1 MKTKFLLLL
10 FISVSTYS
18 QISKEEIESIIKPNK
33 IDRVYLFNSN
43 LQTKYEISPRK
54 ISDPGTK
61 ISSTYLEI
69 TSRIENNISYM
80 PNGLKVKSKHTTYYI
95 PYVKIKLI
103 AVENYLEFQY
113 LNIELDK

>member
-1 MKTKFLLLL
+1 
-10 FISVSTYS
+10 
-18 QISKEEIESIIKPNK
+18 
-33 IDRVYLFNSN
+33 
-43 LQTKYEISPRK
+43 
-54 ISDPGTK
+54 
-61 ISSTYLEI
+61 
-69 TSRIENNISYM
+69 M